1 MMDDEDIDVSLEAIK
16 DMASDINALRENI
29 TDLEFENFK
38 LAKENKSLYGIINK
52 LLNECTI
59 VERSNND
66 STMEDDDEL
75 GE

>member
-1 MMDDEDIDVSLEAIK
+1 MMDDEDIDVSLEAVNG
-16 DMASDINALRENI
+16 MATTIRILRENI
-29 TDLEFENFK
+29 QELELENYE
-38 LAKENKSLYGIINK
+38 LKETNKSLYGIINK

>member
-16 DMASDINALRENI
+16 DMASDIKALRENI